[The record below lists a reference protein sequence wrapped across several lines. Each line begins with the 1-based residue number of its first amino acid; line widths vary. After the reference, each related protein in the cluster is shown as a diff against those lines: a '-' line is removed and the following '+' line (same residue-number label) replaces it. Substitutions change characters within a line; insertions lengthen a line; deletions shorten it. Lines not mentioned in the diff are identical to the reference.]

1 MKQKSRHSQKKENR
15 ICDHRHQTCP
25 KGIITVSSLDKKKT
39 TKAGILEHQERTQSE
54 QEYGGIQEKEN
65 SVCLMV

>member
-54 QEYGGIQEKEN
+54 QEYG
-65 SVCLMV
+65 